1 MNDITALALLVSKAK
16 ASVFTME
23 YISNDGKSFVLTY
36 KDETDQPSRCYSDH
50 DIRRSFRKVAA

>member
-1 MNDITALALLVSKAK
+1 MKPGDVIESIHTTNRFII
-16 ASVFTME
+16 E